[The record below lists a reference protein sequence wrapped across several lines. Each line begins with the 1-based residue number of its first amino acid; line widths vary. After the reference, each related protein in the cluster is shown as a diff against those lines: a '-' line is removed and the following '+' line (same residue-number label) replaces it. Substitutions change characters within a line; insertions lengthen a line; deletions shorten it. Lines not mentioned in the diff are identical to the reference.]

1 MMNIGDAAKQTNI
14 SAKMIRYYESIGL
27 LPESL
32 RSDAGYRIYRDKDLH
47 VLRFIKRARNL
58 GFSMEQIKELLS
70 LWQDQERASADVKAI
85 TERHVVAL
93 QQRITELTE
102 MRDALNHLVTN
113 AWRRV
118 AALCQSPL
126 AVWVHVWPSGEQ
138 VAVYGRRVCPN
149 HRMEY

>member
-1 MMNIGDAAKQTNI
+1 MMNIGDAAKQANI

-102 MRDALNHLVTN
+102 MRAALNHLVTVCHGDE
-113 AWRRV
+113 RPDCPI
-118 AALCQSPL
+118 L
-126 AVWVHVWPSGEQ
+126 SGLEG
-138 VAVYGRRVCPN
+138 VVSEKGR
-149 HRMEY
+149 H

>member
-1 MMNIGDAAKQTNI
+1 MMNIGDAAKQTQI

-27 LPESL
+27 LPESM

-58 GFSMEQIKELLS
+58 GFSMEQLKELLS

-85 TERHVVAL
+85 AERHVAEL

-102 MRDALNHLVTN
+102 MRDALNHL
-113 AWRRV
+113 
-118 AALCQSPL
+118 AACCHGDQRPDCPIL
-126 AVWVHVWPSGEQ
+126 SGLEGST
-138 VAVYGRRVCPN
+138 VKIRLI
-149 HRMEY
+149 

>member
-32 RSDAGYRIYRDKDLH
+32 RTDAGYRIYRDKDLH

-70 LWQDQERASADVKAI
+70 LWQDQERAMLMSKRLPNAMSLHCNNAS
-85 TERHVVAL
+85 
-93 QQRITELTE
+93 
-102 MRDALNHLVTN
+102 LNSQKC
-113 AWRRV
+113 AM
-118 AALCQSPL
+118 P
-126 AVWVHVWPSGEQ
+126 
-138 VAVYGRRVCPN
+138 
-149 HRMEY
+149 

>member
-1 MMNIGDAAKQTNI
+1 MNIGDAAKQANI

-85 TERHVVAL
+85 TERHVTGCHGDERPDCSIL
-93 QQRITELTE
+93 
-102 MRDALNHLVTN
+102 
-113 AWRRV
+113 
-118 AALCQSPL
+118 
-126 AVWVHVWPSGEQ
+126 SGLEG
-138 VAVYGRRVCPN
+138 VVSEKGC
-149 HRMEY
+149 H